1 MRYKGKIGIKTL
13 IAAGLLTLNLSGCKR
28 EINQYINIP
37 QEYTNSEDQTKNK
50 ENAGNIEGLVE
61 DIEIEEF
68 KQKLK
73 ESFETNELTLDET
86 TDKLISSIIIDGTN
100 VNIELYDKSKVSGT
114 LYNLEIFDITLE
126 NLYIYDSKYTE
137 DLYNAEEK
145 YQDYEKN
152 GYTDAIDALL
162 YDYANHKKLELEVQN
177 CYINN
182 EYKKGDTRDINY
194 NIKNLDYTAC
204 KRLWLYNTYLDEKDD
219 FSMMPNLETL
229 ILAKP
234 RLRYL
239 EEETISIKSDSLK
252 NIIIDGKD
260 VVDYIGY
267 IDKFDFTRCP
277 NLEIVSITSD
287 SQETDLDGLK
297 GLNNLK
303 ELAFGLPTSQYYD
316 TGGLIYKDFQERIDL
331 VSAQFPSNDRS
342 LTIAPN
348 CIISDISAING
359 TNIEVINISFLQ
371 CINSDMLLETVKS
384 LPKLKEIVGFE
395 VNNAGMCSDEL
406 LKYCEEHK
414 IIHPFTEKSLEIKH
428 KLEEIVSNV
437 ITEDMSEEEKIKAL
451 SEYVVSNM
459 EYDFNLTNDI
469 VNSTEK
475 IIKGWG
481 ECLYYSVIEGEGV
494 CQGYTKYAQNLFN
507 EAEIKSFKI
516 DGLNHTWNL
525 VQIDDEYYFV
535 DLTNVDGLIDEQ
547 KSTSFDDYNLD
558 KYYLVPIDDFFR
570 TSLMLPVEVEK
581 QCNEIE
587 EKEESRYTEKLESY
601 IIQANRENVDQKE
614 YSKFCGIIG
623 ILCALG
629 LAKKVANKEKVLE
642 KMRNSKDKEGV
653 IKLASLK
660 EVLDMLKRNQK
671 LEQLRSKREI
681 SRRERIEN
689 NKAKELEI
697 ETNQVEK
704 GENTR

>member
-28 EINQYINIP
+28 EIKQYINIQ
-37 QEYTNSEDQTKNK
+37 QEYTNSEEQTKNK
-50 ENAGNIEGLVE
+50 ENAGNIEVLVE

-100 VNIELYDKSKVSGT
+100 VSIELYDKSKVSGD
-114 LYNLEIFDITLE
+114 LCNLKIFDVTLE
-126 NLYIYDSKYTE
+126 NLYIYDSEYTR
-137 DLYNAEEK
+137 DFYNAEEK
-145 YQDYEKN
+145 YKDYEKN
-152 GYTDAIDALL
+152 GYTNVVDALFD
-162 YDYANHKKLELEVQN
+162 DYANHKKLELEVQN

-182 EYKKGDTRDINY
+182 EYKKGDTKDINY

-204 KRLWLYNTYLDEKDD
+204 KRLWLYDTYLHEKDD

-234 RLRYL
+234 QLTHL
-239 EEETISIKSDSLK
+239 EEETISIQSDSLK
-252 NIIIDGKD
+252 NIIIDGQ
-260 VVDYIGY
+260 IGIDY

-303 ELAFGLPTSQYYD
+303 ELAFGLPTSKYYD
-316 TGGLIYKDFQERIDL
+316 TDGLIYKDFQERIDL
-331 VSAQFPSNDRS
+331 VSSQFPSNDRS

-459 EYDFNLTNDI
+459 EYNFNLIDYTD
-469 VNSTEK
+469 NSTER

-507 EAEIKSFKI
+507 EAEIKSFKT
-516 DGLNHTWNL
+516 DGVNHTWNL
-525 VQIDDEYYFV
+525 VQIDNEYYFV
-535 DLTNVDGLIDEQ
+535 DLTNVDELIDEQ

-558 KYYLVPIDDFFR
+558 KYYLVPIEDFFR
-570 TSLMLPVEVEK
+570 TSMMLPVEVEK
-581 QCNEIE
+581 QCNETE
-587 EKEESRYTEKLESY
+587 EKEESQYTEKLESY
-601 IIQANRENVDQKE
+601 IIQANRENINQKE

-681 SRRERIEN
+681 ARRERIEN
-689 NKAKELEI
+689 NKAKQLEI
-697 ETNQVEK
+697 ETNQVDK
-704 GENTR
+704 GENIR